1 MNSSRRSDITID
13 SRRVFE
19 CVAGR
24 KHAADLE
31 WGEQDEFIQGLL
43 VSWLP
48 ELGEKHMSFGH
59 KENCS

>member
-1 MNSSRRSDITID
+1 MNSSRRSDTTRD
-13 SRRVFE
+13 SHGVFE

-48 ELGEKHMSFGH
+48 ELAEKRMGFGH
-59 KENCS
+59 KENYS